1 MAWLKKIVKSFKYA
15 LMGLG
20 VAATERNFIIQLT
33 IGATAIIFSIV
44 LELSFIERIIILLCV
59 ALVLASEAMNS
70 AVERLLDFVSQE
82 RIEEIREVKDL
93 MAGAVL
99 IFSVA
104 ALVIGVMIFGNALLA
119 G

>member
-1 MAWLKKIVKSFKYA
+1 MEWLRKFIKSFKYA

-20 VAATERNFIIQLT
+20 VAATERNFIIQLI
-33 IGATAIIFSIV
+33 IGAAAIIFSFV
-44 LELSFIERIIILLCV
+44 LGLPFIERIIILLCV

-70 AVERLLDFVSQE
+70 AIERLLDFVSQE

-99 IFSVA
+99 IFSVSA
-104 ALVIGVMIFGNALLA
+104 FVIGIFIFGKALFSP
-119 G
+119 